1 MGNGCTL
8 RLFAMPAQGVD
19 VAAAAE
25 QRAKQTN
32 FLGGGL
38 ARVTEAESAGQG
50 DTLGVLCADAGE
62 SVALALVFDALA
74 VFADLC
80 VLEGVAPLSFPGAG
94 PPVSN
99 AASRARNSA
108 FSCSSSCTL
117 CRRRW
122 ISSLVSIQYTLHIT
136 NIR

>member
-1 MGNGCTL
+1 MTG
-8 RLFAMPAQGVD
+8 
-19 VAAAAE
+19 
-25 QRAKQTN
+25 
-32 FLGGGL
+32 
-38 ARVTEAESAGQG
+38 AESVGQG
-50 DTLGVLCADAGE
+50 GTLGALRADAGT
-62 SVALALVFDALA
+62 SVALAPVLDALA

-80 VLEGVAPLSFPGAG
+80 VLEDVAPLSFPGAG
-94 PPVSN
+94 PLASN